1 MRSSLFLDTQ
11 SSIDSLRS
19 CVRRPVSSG
28 LQIQRVGG
36 HDGGGVRGV
45 HYGDGVDDLLR
56 ANPVIAATMKDHL
69 ELLLI
74 GINKDTLNV

>member
-1 MRSSLFLDTQ
+1 MSLDTQ

-19 CVRRPVSSG
+19 YVRRPVSSG

-56 ANPVIAATMKDHL
+56 ANPLKAATVKDHL
-69 ELLLI
+69 ELFLI
-74 GINKDTLNV
+74 SINIGVLDV